1 MGENVIHYPGKKH
14 EERKGIMHYLLL
26 AGAIAL
32 EIFATTQLKLSAGFT
47 KLGPSVLSLLGYGL
61 CFFLFSKALNRI
73 DLGIAYA
80 TWSAVGIVA
89 TSIIAALAF
98 GQKLSTAGIV
108 GMGLIL
114 AGVVV
119 VNLFGSTGH

>member
-1 MGENVIHYPGKKH
+1 
-14 EERKGIMHYLLL
+14 MHYLLL

-32 EIFATTQLKLSAGFT
+32 EIFATTQLKLSEGFS
-47 KLGPSVLSLLGYGL
+47 KLAPSVLSLAAYGF

-98 GQKLSTAGIV
+98 GQKLTTAGIV

-119 VNLFGSTGH
+119 VNLFGSAGH

>member
-1 MGENVIHYPGKKH
+1 MLCWL
-14 EERKGIMHYLLL
+14 RD
-26 AGAIAL
+26 
-32 EIFATTQLKLSAGFT
+32 SANLRSRT
-47 KLGPSVLSLLGYGL
+47 S
-61 CFFLFSKALNRI
+61 FSKALNRI

-98 GQKLSTAGIV
+98 GQKLTTAGVV

-119 VNLFGSTGH
+119 VHLFGSAGH

>member
-1 MGENVIHYPGKKH
+1 
-14 EERKGIMHYLLL
+14 MHYLLL

-32 EIFATTQLKLSAGFT
+32 EIFATTQLKLSEGFT
-47 KLGPSVLSLLGYGL
+47 KLTPSVLSLAAYGF

-98 GQKLSTAGIV
+98 GQKLTTAGIV

-119 VNLFGSTGH
+119 VNLFGSAGH